1 MSCKTTSDTLPE
13 RSVAVAQKKLRLAFF
28 ANTTLF
34 NDGHHFAKPHG
45 ITIFATKTAFSQMPC
60 KIKSD
65 TLPER
70 SVAVAQKK
78 LRLAFLA
85 NTTLF
90 NDGTPF
96 KTV

>member
-1 MSCKTTSDTLPE
+1 
-13 RSVAVAQKKLRLAFF
+13 
-28 ANTTLF
+28 
-34 NDGHHFAKPHG
+34 
-45 ITIFATKTAFSQMPC
+45 MPC

-90 NDGTPF
+90 NNGAPF
-96 KTV
+96 KTVYCKNMKVTVLLCPLLLRLQESFPQREAQRICLRGYVFRFGHFGKEVPWNTLL